1 MIEMYPT
8 NFVIK
13 RILFS
18 IVFGLL
24 IGVIVS
30 EIPFLF
36 LRETARAPREI
47 VLTIPAGTS
56 DQIARGEQPP
66 SIPENMTF
74 VVGDRLVV
82 KNEDAV
88 DHKLGPLWIPA
99 NSSAQLSLETEEN
112 LAYECSFQPG
122 KYFGLDVR
130 QPLTPRTRLF
140 GIFYVA
146 LPMMILIALYSLVVM
161 PQKKENAAV

>member
-1 MIEMYPT
+1 MSR

-13 RILFS
+13 RILIS
-18 IVFGLL
+18 VVLGLL
-24 IGVIVS
+24 IGVAVS
-30 EIPFLF
+30 EVPFLF

-74 VVGDRLVV
+74 VVGDTLVV
-82 KNEDAV
+82 KNEDAM

-99 NSSAQLSLETEEN
+99 NSSAQLSLDQEEN

-122 KYFGLDVR
+122 NYFGLDVR
-130 QPLTPRTRLF
+130 QPLTPRTRLY
-140 GIFYVA
+140 GIVYVA
-146 LPMMILIALYSLVVM
+146 LPMMILIALYSFVLT
-161 PQKKENAAV
+161 PKKNDHVPA